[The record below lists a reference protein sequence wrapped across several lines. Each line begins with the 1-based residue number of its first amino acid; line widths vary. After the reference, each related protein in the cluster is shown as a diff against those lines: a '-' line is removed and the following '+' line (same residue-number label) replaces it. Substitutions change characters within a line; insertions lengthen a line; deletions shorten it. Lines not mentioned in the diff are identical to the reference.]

1 MAGEERRPA
10 DLPGRDRHMNG
21 DEVKTLVEQVA
32 AEADATADEAMPPG
46 AVGVRPNKSVPV
58 AVRLTVGEVAAIE
71 ALADRLDVRM
81 SALLRG
87 WIQTAL
93 AANNTGTVTA
103 ALDQLAADVQ
113 RLREL
118 VA

>member
-1 MAGEERRPA
+1 MSS
-10 DLPGRDRHMNG
+10 DK
-21 DEVKTLVEQVA
+21 VKTLVEQVA
-32 AEADATADEAMPPG
+32 AEADATAEVPMPAG

-58 AVRLTVGEVAAIE
+58 AVRLAPQEVAAIE
-71 ALADRLDVRM
+71 ALAARLDVPM

-87 WIQTAL
+87 WIQAAL
-93 AANNTGTVTA
+93 AAGDTQTVTA
-103 ALDQLAADVQ
+103 ALDRLATDLQ

>member
-1 MAGEERRPA
+1 MAGEQQRSA
-10 DLPGRDRHMNG
+10 DLPGRDKPMS
-21 DEVKTLVEQVA
+21 DDDVKTLIEQVA
-32 AEADATADEAMPPG
+32 AEAEATAEQPMPAG

-58 AVRLTVGEVAAIE
+58 AVRLAPEQVAAIE
-71 ALADRLDVRM
+71 ALAARLDVPM

-87 WIQTAL
+87 WIQAAL
-93 AANNTGTVTA
+93 AAGNTGTVTA
-103 ALDQLAADVQ
+103 AIDQLAADIQ

>member
-1 MAGEERRPA
+1 MSKQVSK
-10 DLPGRDRHMNG
+10 LIG
-21 DEVKTLVEQVA
+21 DIA
-32 AEADATADEAMPPG
+32 AEAEATAELAMPAG
-46 AVGVRPNKSVPV
+46 AVGVRVHKSVPV
-58 AVRLTVGEVAAIE
+58 AVRLAPQEVAAIE
-71 ALADRLDVRM
+71 ALADRLDVPM
-81 SALLRG
+81 SSLLRG

-103 ALDQLAADVQ
+103 ALDQLAADIQ